1 MNRGVVPLATIAMNP
16 RPHPKDAPM
25 KKRTKTSA
33 AKKPAAKKPAAR
45 KRRNPNYSTAMVAA
59 SAPKR
64 RKRRKNPGM
73 DFKSAI
79 NGLLGLAPGAV
90 VGVGG
95 ELGLL
100 TSRGEAV
107 AGAVMIVGG
116 MYLLAA
122 DVPANFKPLGGAMIG
137 AGAVPVSR
145 EVYRMVTAS
154 STTPPAGLVPPAPV
168 AGIGSD
174 YAPRAGEIVMD
185 ELGRS
190 MIADGRGGFIGRSPA
205 PVRPGYALQGAG
217 ALSNV

>member
-16 RPHPKDAPM
+16 RPHPKDAQM

-33 AKKPAAKKPAAR
+33 AKKPAAKKPAP

-59 SAPKR
+59 KPAPKR
-64 RKRRKNPGM
+64 RKRKNPGM

-79 NGLLGLAPGAV
+79 HGLLGLAPGAV

-107 AGAVMIVGG
+107 AGAVMIAGG
-116 MYLLAA
+116 LALLAA
-122 DVPANFKPLGGAMIG
+122 DVPAAYKPLGGAMIG

-190 MIADGRGGFIGRSPA
+190 MIADGRGGFVGRSPA
-205 PVRPGYALQGAG
+205 PVRPAYALQGAG

>member
-1 MNRGVVPLATIAMNP
+1 
-16 RPHPKDAPM
+16 M

-59 SAPKR
+59 KPAPKR
-64 RKRRKNPGM
+64 RKRRNPGM

-107 AGAVMIVGG
+107 AGAVMIAGG
-116 MYLLAA
+116 LALLAM

-154 STTPPAGLVPPAPV
+154 STTPPAGLVPPATV
-168 AGIGSD
+168 GGIGSD

-205 PVRPGYALQGAG
+205 PVRAGYALQGAG